1 MCALIR
7 NNNKNKISRNYFIH
21 LLLFIYVI
29 LYIIHFVIKNEELNL
44 INI

>member
-7 NNNKNKISRNYFIH
+7 NNNKNKISRNYFIY